1 MGHPKRPRKKYET
14 PSHPWQEDRIKH
26 ENELMKKYGLK
37 NKREIWKAETQLKK
51 YRNLARSLLA
61 KIGSEEEQY
70 KRETDQLLTHLVRM
84 DILDTGATLDDVLAL
99 HEEDILARRLQTI
112 VYLKGLASTP
122 KQARQLIV
130 HGHIA
135 IGGRKVTVP
144 SYMVRADEENEIDY
158 APDSPLADLS
168 HPARPAVD
176 VIKSRKPL
184 AKTTEEV
191 SKKEEKTVKPGK
203 TIPEAVKPDE
213 TPKPTAPEPDE
224 TPVEPQAAESDTTST
239 LIEHGGM

>member
-14 PSHPWQEDRIKH
+14 PSHPWQEERIKH

-61 KIGSEEEQY
+61 KIGSEEGQH
-70 KRETDQLLTHLVRM
+70 KREIDQLLTHLIRM
-84 DILDTGATLDDVLAL
+84 DILDMGATLDDVLAL

-112 VYLKGLASTP
+112 VYLKGLALTP

-135 IGGRKVTVP
+135 IGGRKVTAP
-144 SYMVRADEENEIDY
+144 SYMVGADEENEIDY
-158 APDSPLADLS
+158 APCSPLADLL

-184 AKTTEEV
+184 VKTAEEV
-191 SKKEEKTVKPGK
+191 SKKEKKTVKPEE
-203 TIPEAVKPDE
+203 TLPEAV
-213 TPKPTAPEPDE
+213 EPDE
-224 TPVEPQAAESDTTST
+224 TSNPTASEPDETSAEPQAAESDTAST
-239 LIEHGGM
+239 FIEHGGI